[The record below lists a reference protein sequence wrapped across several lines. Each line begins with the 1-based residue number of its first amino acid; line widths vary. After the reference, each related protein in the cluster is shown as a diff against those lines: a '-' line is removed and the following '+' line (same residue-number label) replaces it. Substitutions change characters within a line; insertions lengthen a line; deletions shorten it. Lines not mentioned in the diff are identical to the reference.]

1 MSYLNEYWSK
11 CKGKPFKAL
20 KVYLAKSNCAGK
32 KKYNLVLYNFSSNSV
47 KKHSN
52 TIDTSMPSRYTIK
65 IYKFRY
71 YEHPYLSKINTQ
83 KASNT
88 CIQHEYY

>member
-32 KKYNLVLYNFSSNSV
+32 KS
-47 KKHSN
+47 
-52 TIDTSMPSRYTIK
+52 II
-65 IYKFRY
+65 
-71 YEHPYLSKINTQ
+71 
-83 KASNT
+83 
-88 CIQHEYY
+88 